1 VTLERP
7 AIRTVNLRK
16 VYALR
21 GENAGQSI
29 RDVINARVARWL
41 GAPPPPPPEIVNALD
56 GVDLEIGA
64 GEVVGLIGPNGA
76 GKTTLVKVLA
86 RITRPTAGYAEV
98 RGRVLSIL
106 DIGLGFHPDLT
117 GRDNI
122 RLGAAMLGASPAET
136 LRHLDAIVAVAGI
149 ERFLDS
155 PLKGLSSGM
164 TLRLAFAVAV
174 HIECEVLLVDEVLAV
189 GDAAFQQRWRRR
201 LTDLAGDGR
210 TIVLVSHHFDV
221 LQAICH
227 RVLQFERGRIVRSG
241 PSAEVIAAYLRDV
254 APAPNLTADT
264 GVLSGASGGPRR

>member
-1 VTLERP
+1 MSAP
-7 AIRTVNLRK
+7 AIRTVDLRK

-21 GENAGQSI
+21 GENAGQSV
-29 RDVINARVARWL
+29 RDVVNARIAGWL

-56 GVDLEIGA
+56 GVSVEIAA

-122 RLGAAMLGASPAET
+122 RLGAAMLGATPAET
-136 LRHLDAIVAVAGI
+136 SRALDAIVAFAGI

-164 TLRLAFAVAV
+164 QLRLAFAVAA
-174 HIECEVLLVDEVLAV
+174 HIDAEILLIDEVLAV
-189 GDAAFQQRWRRR
+189 GDAAFQQRCRRR
-201 LTDLAGDGR
+201 LTELARDGR
-210 TIVLVSHHFDV
+210 TVVIVSHHFDV

-227 RVLQFERGRIVRSG
+227 RVLQFEHGRIVRSG
-241 PSAEVIAAYLRDV
+241 PAAKVIASYLRDA
-254 APAPNLTADT
+254 APLHAAGVEAD
-264 GVLSGASGGPRR
+264 